1 LLRAASVISAA
12 LTLGKE
18 TYMAYQWDSSLETGH
33 EKIDNQHKQ
42 LIAALNS
49 IIEASQRG
57 QEKEEIFKILDF
69 LTGYTIMHF
78 STEEKFQ
85 VQYDYPD
92 YLIHKRYHD
101 EFKATV
107 GELTERLIKEGP
119 TEALIG
125 EVTTTIGNWLLNH
138 IKGDDFRM
146 AAFIKSKGSN

>member
-1 LLRAASVISAA
+1 MSY
-12 LTLGKE
+12 K
-18 TYMAYQWDSSLETGH
+18 WDSSLETGH

-49 IIEASQRG
+49 IIEASAG
-57 QEKEEIFKILDF
+57 GKGSAEIFKTLDF

-78 STEEKFQ
+78 SDEEKLQ

-101 EFKATV
+101 EFKVTV
-107 GELTERLIKEGP
+107 GELTRRLEKEGP
-119 TEALIG
+119 TEEMVNI
-125 EVTTTIGNWLLNH
+125 VTTAVGNWLLNH

-146 AAFIKSKGSN
+146 AAYVKAHETK